1 MGRKSCAEW
10 SASLSRCR
18 TSGVEA
24 LARASQVRSRAAARV
39 DGMLDARDL
48 STKGMR
54 GRDPTWQILQ
64 TDTGL
69 KLVGELRM
77 VDATPVW
84 KTLRT
89 LAGERTGGTFDI
101 DLTDAVMVDGAI
113 MSLLVE
119 LRAALSARN
128 VHAEIVGASERLK
141 PIVHL
146 YRGDEPPRPKE
157 RTVRETA
164 LTRIGMVTAKLLQN
178 LRRLM
183 IFLGETVAAT
193 RGILGGP
200 AGVNWRS
207 IPTLTSRAGA
217 DGIPIVL
224 LLNFLVGFVMG
235 FQSARQLKIYG
246 ANIYVADVVGISVT
260 RELAPLMTAIIMSGR
275 SGASFAAEL
284 GSMRVSEEIDALKTM
299 GFSPAPYL
307 ILPRVAAL
315 ALVAPVLTLLGA
327 VVGVAGGAAVA
338 VSSLDVSARGYLAE
352 LRTALVPSDI
362 WTGLVKSVAFG
373 IAIAFI
379 GCQQG
384 FATRGAAEGVG
395 RSTTTTVVSC
405 LFAIVIIDT
414 LFTVFFQM
422 LGK

>member
-1 MGRKSCAEW
+1 MQ
-10 SASLSRCR
+10 
-18 TSGVEA
+18 TSPPA
-24 LARASQVRSRAAARV
+24 
-39 DGMLDARDL
+39 
-48 STKGMR
+48 
-54 GRDPTWQILQ
+54 WQILQ
-64 TDTGL
+64 TDSAL
-69 KLVGELRM
+69 KLVGEFRM
-77 VDATPVW
+77 VDAAPVW
-84 KTLRT
+84 KMLRGI
-89 LAGERTGGTFDI
+89 AEGRADGRFDI
-101 DLTDAVMVDGAI
+101 DLTDAVIVDGAI

-119 LRAALSARN
+119 LRAALSAHN
-128 VHAEIVGASERLK
+128 VRAEIVGASERLQ

-146 YRGDEPPRPKE
+146 FRGDEPPLTTRQPIRPAAIN
-157 RTVRETA
+157 RLGAMTA
-164 LTRIGMVTAKLLQN
+164 RLLAN

-183 IFLGETVAAT
+183 TFLGETTAAV
-193 RGILGGP
+193 RGFFGGP
-200 AGVNWRS
+200 APLNWRS
-207 IPTLTSRAGA
+207 IPSLAARAGP

-224 LLNFLVGFVMG
+224 LLNFLVGFVMA
-235 FQSARQLKIYG
+235 FQSARQLKLYG

-299 GFSPAPYL
+299 GFAPGPYL

-315 ALVAPVLTLLGA
+315 ALVAPVLTLLGD

-338 VSSLDVSARGYLAE
+338 VSSLGVSARGYLAE
-352 LRTALVPSDI
+352 LQTAVFASDI

-373 IAIAFI
+373 MAIAFI

-414 LFTVFFQM
+414 LFTVFFQTV
-422 LGK
+422 GR

>member
-1 MGRKSCAEW
+1 M
-10 SASLSRCR
+10 
-18 TSGVEA
+18 
-24 LARASQVRSRAAARV
+24 Q
-39 DGMLDARDL
+39 DAV
-48 STKGMR
+48 
-54 GRDPTWQILQ
+54 PAWQILP
-64 TDTGL
+64 TDAGL
-69 KLVGELRM
+69 RLVGELRM
-77 VDATPVW
+77 ADSTAVW

-89 LAGERTGGTFDI
+89 LAGERAERGEGRFDI
-101 DLTDAVMVDGAI
+101 DLADAAIVDGAI
-113 MSLLVE
+113 MSLLVG
-119 LRAALSARN
+119 LRASLSRRN
-128 VHAEIVGASERLK
+128 IRSEIVGASDQLE

-146 YRGDEPPRPKE
+146 YGGDETPQPTSEAVPPRPIIRLGAATQRFFE
-157 RTVRETA
+157 
-164 LTRIGMVTAKLLQN
+164 G
-178 LRRLM
+178 LRQLM
-183 IFLGETVAAT
+183 IFLGETMMAT
-193 RGILGGP
+193 KGFVGGP
-200 AGVNWRS
+200 APVNWRA
-207 IPTLTSRAGA
+207 IPPLASRAGA

-235 FQSARQLKIYG
+235 FQSARQLELYG

-299 GFSPAPYL
+299 GFAPGPYL
-307 ILPRVAAL
+307 TLPRVAAL
-315 ALVAPVLTLLGA
+315 ALVAPVLTLLGD

-338 VSSLDVSARGYLAE
+338 VSSLDVSASGYLAE
-352 LRTALVPSDI
+352 LRTALTPSDV

-414 LFTVFFQM
+414 VFTVLFQAFS
-422 LGK
+422 K

>member
-1 MGRKSCAEW
+1 MA
-10 SASLSRCR
+10 
-18 TSGVEA
+18 
-24 LARASQVRSRAAARV
+24 
-39 DGMLDARDL
+39 DAHDL
-48 STKGMR
+48 STKVMR
-54 GRDPTWQILQ
+54 DREPAWQILQ
-64 TDTGL
+64 TDAGL
-69 KLVGELRM
+69 KVVGELRM

-84 KTLRT
+84 RTLRR
-89 LAGERTGGTFDI
+89 LAGARTSGSFDI
-101 DLTDAVMVDGAI
+101 DLTDAAIVDGAI

-119 LRAALSARN
+119 LCATLSARN
-128 VHAEIVGASERLK
+128 VRAEIVGASERLK

-146 YRGDEPPRPKE
+146 YRGDEPPLLRARTARTTAITRVGAATE
-157 RTVRETA
+157 RFLE
-164 LTRIGMVTAKLLQN
+164 G
-178 LRRLM
+178 LRRLLT
-183 IFLGETVAAT
+183 FLGETTAAV
-193 RGILGGP
+193 RGFFGGP
-200 AGVNWRS
+200 APVNWRS
-207 IPTLTSRAGA
+207 IPTLMARAGA
-217 DGIPIVL
+217 DGVPIVL

-235 FQSARQLKIYG
+235 FQSARQLKLYG

-299 GFSPAPYL
+299 GFAPAPYL

-315 ALVAPVLTLLGA
+315 ALVAPVLTLLGD

-338 VSSLDVSARGYLAE
+338 VSSLEVSARGYLAE

-414 LFTVFFQM
+414 IFTVFFQT

>member
-1 MGRKSCAEW
+1 MAI
-10 SASLSRCR
+10 
-18 TSGVEA
+18 VA
-24 LARASQVRSRAAARV
+24 L
-39 DGMLDARDL
+39 
-48 STKGMR
+48 
-54 GRDPTWQILQ
+54 
-64 TDTGL
+64 
-69 KLVGELRM
+69 
-77 VDATPVW
+77 
-84 KTLRT
+84 
-89 LAGERTGGTFDI
+89 
-101 DLTDAVMVDGAI
+101 
-113 MSLLVE
+113 
-119 LRAALSARN
+119 
-128 VHAEIVGASERLK
+128 
-141 PIVHL
+141 
-146 YRGDEPPRPKE
+146 
-157 RTVRETA
+157 
-164 LTRIGMVTAKLLQN
+164 
-178 LRRLM
+178 
-183 IFLGETVAAT
+183 IFLGETMAAT
-193 RGILGGP
+193 RGFLGGP
-200 AGVNWRS
+200 AAVNWRS
-207 IPTLTSRAGA
+207 IPSLMARAGA
-217 DGIPIVL
+217 DGVPIVL

-235 FQSARQLKIYG
+235 FQSARQLKLYG

-299 GFSPAPYL
+299 GFSPGPYL

-315 ALVAPVLTLLGA
+315 ALVAPVLTLLGG

-362 WTGLVKSVAFG
+362 WTGLIKSVAFG

-414 LFTVFFQM
+414 VFTVFFQT